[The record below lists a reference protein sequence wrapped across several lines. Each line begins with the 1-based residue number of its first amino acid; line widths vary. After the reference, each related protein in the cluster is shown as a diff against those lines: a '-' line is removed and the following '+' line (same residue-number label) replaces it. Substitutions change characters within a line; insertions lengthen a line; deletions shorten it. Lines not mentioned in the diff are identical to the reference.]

1 MFHKI
6 KFYKNDQ
13 SGFRYVLRTTLE
25 SNEGGTATSRHC
37 DTKKKKR
44 KKKGK
49 KGDIYI
55 PNTGWLIKQACWEHS
70 LVMR

>member
-1 MFHKI
+1 MRVE
-6 KFYKNDQ
+6 Q
-13 SGFRYVLRTTLE
+13 LRV
-25 SNEGGTATSRHC
+25 GIVIQ
-37 DTKKKKR
+37 KKKKKE

-49 KGDIYI
+49 KGDIDI

>member
-1 MFHKI
+1 MRVE
-6 KFYKNDQ
+6 Q
-13 SGFRYVLRTTLE
+13 LRV
-25 SNEGGTATSRHC
+25 GIVIQ
-37 DTKKKKR
+37 KKKKR
-44 KKKGK
+44 K